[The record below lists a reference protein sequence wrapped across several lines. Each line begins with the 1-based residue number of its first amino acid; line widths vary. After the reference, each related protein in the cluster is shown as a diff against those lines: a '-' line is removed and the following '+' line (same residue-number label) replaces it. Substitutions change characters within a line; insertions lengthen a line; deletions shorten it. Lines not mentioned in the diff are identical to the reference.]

1 MKLLQLCPIGVFL
14 LNFINIFPISLIP
27 CDIKQDEEEKRNCTN
42 DCADCR
48 WEEWSEWATCTA
60 TCGGLL
66 PDFGCNFVQG
76 TLCLF
81 FPLST
86 SCIY

>member
-14 LNFINIFPISLIP
+14 LNFIKIFPISLIP

-48 WEEWSEWATCTA
+48 WEEWERMGNMHSRLRRPVAR
-60 TCGGLL
+60 LRM
-66 PDFGCNFVQG
+66 
-76 TLCLF
+76 
-81 FPLST
+81 
-86 SCIY
+86 